1 MESPLVS
8 RCTGK
13 RQRQREM
20 EMGSA
25 QAEAAFDV
33 MERKEIVFYRQKRN
47 SRLWR
52 VRSARAEIV
61 VDESTVRCDV
71 MRWE

>member
-1 MESPLVS
+1 
-8 RCTGK
+8 
-13 RQRQREM
+13 M